1 MLPNKL
7 RLDNAHTSRLR
18 SVKARTG
25 LTPNIV
31 CRLGFCLSLAD
42 KNVPDPAQYQEDGV
56 EFNRYTLLGDQETL
70 YVALLKQ
77 RLSRDGMDVEGDL
90 TEQLRAHMNR
100 GADMATRRVKNLPA
114 MIELLP
120 RKKKSSS

>member
-31 CRLGFCLSLAD
+31 CRIGFCLSLAD
-42 KNVPDPAQYQEDGV
+42 KNIPDPSQYQEDGV

-77 RLSRDGMDVEGDL
+77 RLSKDGLDLDGDL
-90 TEQLRAHMNR
+90 VEQLRAHMNR

-120 RKKKSSS
+120 RKRKISE